1 MKYMK
6 FFAVLTT
13 LFILVSC
20 GKKSEIINAELS
32 QEITDNVEFSEQLTQ
47 IDTINAQKRYMLS
60 SKDYSEITAFVGTA
74 SVCDEFVI
82 VKTSNTEGII
92 EDLRSYIDSKKESY
106 KTYRQNE
113 IYKLDNAII
122 EQYEDAVVMIITADS
137 DDAIRVY
144 EEYLKK

>member
-6 FFAVLTT
+6 IFAVLTM
-13 LFILVSC
+13 LFLLVSC

-32 QEITDNVEFSEQLTQ
+32 REITDNVEFSEQLTQ

-92 EDLRSYIDSKKESY
+92 EDLRSYVDSKKESY
-106 KTYRQNE
+106 KTYRPNE

-137 DDAIRVY
+137 DDAIKVY

>member
-82 VKTSNTEGII
+82 VKTTDTEGIT

-106 KTYRQNE
+106 KTYRPNE
-113 IYKLDNAII
+113 VYKLDNAII

-137 DDAIRVY
+137 DNAIRVY
-144 EEYLKK
+144 EGYLKK

>member
-6 FFAVLTT
+6 IFAVLTT
-13 LFILVSC
+13 IFLLMSC
-20 GKKSEIINAELS
+20 GKKSEIINSELS
-32 QEITDNVEFSEQLTQ
+32 REITDNVEFSEQLTQ

-82 VKTSNTEGII
+82 VKTTDTEGIT

-106 KTYRQNE
+106 KTYRPNE
-113 IYKLDNAII
+113 VYKLDNAII

-137 DDAIRVY
+137 DNAIRVY
-144 EEYLKK
+144 EGYLKK

>member
-6 FFAVLTT
+6 IFAVLTT
-13 LFILVSC
+13 IFLLMSC
-20 GKKSEIINAELS
+20 GKKSEIINSELS
-32 QEITDNVEFSEQLTQ
+32 REITDNVEFSEQLTQ

-82 VKTSNTEGII
+82 VKTSNTEGIT

-106 KTYRQNE
+106 KTYRPNE
-113 IYKLDNAII
+113 VYKLDNAII

>member
-6 FFAVLTT
+6 IFAVLTM
-13 LFILVSC
+13 LFLLVSC

-32 QEITDNVEFSEQLTQ
+32 REITDNVEFSEQLTQ

-82 VKTSNTEGII
+82 VKTTDTEGIT

-106 KTYRQNE
+106 KTYRPNE
-113 IYKLDNAII
+113 VYKLDNAII

>member
-6 FFAVLTT
+6 IFAILTT
-13 LFILVSC
+13 IFLLMSC
-20 GKKSEIINAELS
+20 GKKSEIINSELS
-32 QEITDNVEFSEQLTQ
+32 REITDNVEFSEQLTQ

-82 VKTSNTEGII
+82 VKTTDTEGIA
-92 EDLRSYIDSKKESY
+92 EDLRSYIDSKKEIY
-106 KTYRQNE
+106 KTYRPNE
-113 IYKLDNAII
+113 VYKLDNAII

-137 DDAIRVY
+137 DNAIRVY

>member
-6 FFAVLTT
+6 IFAVLTT
-13 LFILVSC
+13 IFLLMSC
-20 GKKSEIINAELS
+20 GKKSEIINSELS
-32 QEITDNVEFSEQLTQ
+32 REITDNVEFSEQLTQ
-47 IDTINAQKRYMLS
+47 VDTINAQKRYMLS

-82 VKTSNTEGII
+82 VKTTDTEGIT

-106 KTYRQNE
+106 KTYRPNE
-113 IYKLDNAII
+113 VYKLDNAII

-137 DDAIRVY
+137 DNAIRVY
-144 EEYLKK
+144 EGYLKK

>member
-6 FFAVLTT
+6 IFTVLTT
-13 LFILVSC
+13 LFLLVSC

-32 QEITDNVEFSEQLTQ
+32 REITDNVEFSEQLTQ
-47 IDTINAQKRYMLS
+47 VDTINAQKRYMLS

-82 VKTSNTEGII
+82 VKTTDTEGIT

-106 KTYRQNE
+106 KTYRPNE
-113 IYKLDNAII
+113 VYKLDNAII

-137 DDAIRVY
+137 DNAIRVY
-144 EEYLKK
+144 EGYLKK

>member
-6 FFAVLTT
+6 IFAVITAFVL
-13 LFILVSC
+13 LASC

-32 QEITDNVEFSEQLTQ
+32 QAIKDNVEFSEQLTQ

-106 KTYRQNE
+106 KTYRPNE
-113 IYKLDNAII
+113 AYKLDNAII

-137 DDAIRVY
+137 DNAIRVY

>member
-6 FFAVLTT
+6 IFAVLTM
-13 LFILVSC
+13 LFLLVSC

-82 VKTSNTEGII
+82 VKTTDTEGIA
-92 EDLRSYIDSKKESY
+92 EDLRSYIDSKKEIY
-106 KTYRQNE
+106 KTYRPNE
-113 IYKLDNAII
+113 VYKLDNAII

>member
-6 FFAVLTT
+6 IFAVLTT
-13 LFILVSC
+13 IFLLMSC
-20 GKKSEIINAELS
+20 GKKSEIINSELS
-32 QEITDNVEFSEQLTQ
+32 REITDNVEFSEQLTQ

-82 VKTSNTEGII
+82 VKTTDTEGIT

>member
-6 FFAVLTT
+6 IFTVLTT
-13 LFILVSC
+13 LFLLVSC

-32 QEITDNVEFSEQLTQ
+32 REITDNVEFSEQLTQ

-106 KTYRQNE
+106 KTYRPNE
-113 IYKLDNAII
+113 VYKLDNAII

>member
-6 FFAVLTT
+6 IFAVLTT
-13 LFILVSC
+13 IFLLMSC
-20 GKKSEIINAELS
+20 GKKSEIINSELS
-32 QEITDNVEFSEQLTQ
+32 REITDNVEFSEQLTQ
-47 IDTINAQKRYMLS
+47 VDTINAQKRYMLS

-82 VKTSNTEGII
+82 VKTTDTEGIT

-106 KTYRQNE
+106 KTYRPNE
-113 IYKLDNAII
+113 VYKLDNAII

-137 DDAIRVY
+137 DNAIRVY

>member
-6 FFAVLTT
+6 IFAVITAFVL
-13 LFILVSC
+13 LASC

-32 QEITDNVEFSEQLTQ
+32 QAIKDNVEFSEQLTQ

-82 VKTSNTEGII
+82 VKTTDTEGIA
-92 EDLRSYIDSKKESY
+92 EDLKSYIDSKKESY
-106 KTYRQNE
+106 NTYRPNE
-113 IYKLDNAII
+113 VYKLDNAII
-122 EQYEDAVVMIITADS
+122 EQYKDAVVMIITADS

>member
-6 FFAVLTT
+6 IFAVLTT
-13 LFILVSC
+13 LFLLVSC

-32 QEITDNVEFSEQLTQ
+32 QAITDNVEFSEQLTQ
-47 IDTINAQKRYMLS
+47 IDTLNAQKRYMLS

-82 VKTSNTEGII
+82 VKTSNTESIT

-106 KTYRQNE
+106 KSYRPNE
-113 IYKLDNAII
+113 VYKLDNAII
-122 EQYEDAVVMIITADS
+122 EQYGDAVVMIITANS
-137 DDAIRVY
+137 DDAIKVY

>member
-13 LFILVSC
+13 LFLLVSC

>member
-6 FFAVLTT
+6 IFAVLTT
-13 LFILVSC
+13 TFLLMSC
-20 GKKSEIINAELS
+20 GKKSEIINSELS
-32 QEITDNVEFSEQLTQ
+32 REITDNVEFSEQLTQ
-47 IDTINAQKRYMLS
+47 VDTINAQKRYMLS

-82 VKTSNTEGII
+82 VKTTDTEGIT

-106 KTYRQNE
+106 KTYRPNE
-113 IYKLDNAII
+113 VYKLDNAII

-137 DDAIRVY
+137 DNAIRVY
-144 EEYLKK
+144 EGYLKK

>member
-6 FFAVLTT
+6 IFAVLTT
-13 LFILVSC
+13 IFLLMSW
-20 GKKSEIINAELS
+20 GKKREIINSELS
-32 QEITDNVEFSEQLTQ
+32 REITDNVEFSEQLTQ

-106 KTYRQNE
+106 KTYRPNE